1 MNEVHEPTGYFRQLA
16 AQQIDRLLAAE
27 PDCFTP
33 TRLGAIR
40 RLQQLDLPERRQEG
54 WRYTSLAPFLEHRFA
69 SWVEDFTAL
78 ELEDIDDHLLA
89 GEDDY
94 HRLVL
99 VNGRFSAPLS
109 NLAGLPQ
116 GARVDG
122 LRAAMQGD
130 ADPALRRLGSLS
142 RDDEHFFA
150 TLNAALMGDG
160 AFIRIGP
167 GLRLEKPVEL
177 LHLAVGGEEPPMIHP
192 RHLMLLEEGAEA
204 TVIERFVSLGP
215 SVYFT
220 NLVSEIFLE
229 PAARLNH
236 QRLQEESA
244 KALHLAGL
252 HLHQGAAS
260 RYQGTTAAL
269 GAAWSRTE
277 LNVEFRGAKG
287 ESVLNGLYLA
297 GDRQVTDIH
306 LDVRHEV
313 PGCSSREHFKGILD
327 GRGTAVFDGRV
338 LVQKNAQQSEAQL
351 ANANLVLSRNA
362 EIDTKPQ
369 LEIYADDVRCSHG
382 TTVGQLDPDMLY
394 YLRSRGIGETEARK
408 LICLGFAGEILETFQ
423 DAPLREHAL
432 RILHARLDQS
442 QAGA

>member
-1 MNEVHEPTGYFRQLA
+1 MKAVQEPTDYFRQLA
-16 AQQIDRLLAAE
+16 ARQIDRLLAAE
-27 PDCFTP
+27 PDWFTP

-40 RLQQLDLPERRQEG
+40 RLQGLELPERRQEG
-54 WRYTSLAPFLEHRFA
+54 WRYTSLTPFLEHRFA
-69 SWVEDFTAL
+69 PSAEDFSAL
-78 ELEDIDDHLLA
+78 ELEDIDGHLLA

-99 VNGRFSAPLS
+99 VNGRFSASLS
-109 NLAGLPQ
+109 NLAGLP
-116 GARVDG
+116 GGVGVHG
-122 LRAAMQGD
+122 LRAAMQAD
-130 ADPALRRLGSLS
+130 ADPALKRLGSLS
-142 RDDEHFFA
+142 GDGEHFFA

-167 GLRLEKPVEL
+167 GSRLEKPIEL
-177 LHLAVGGEEPPMIHP
+177 LHLAVGGDDPPMAHP

-204 TVIERFVSLGP
+204 TVIERFASLGP

-229 PAARLNH
+229 PTARLNH

-252 HLHQGAAS
+252 HLHQDAAS

-277 LNVEFRGAKG
+277 LNVEFRGAGG

-306 LDVRHEV
+306 LDVRHQV

-327 GRGTAVFDGRV
+327 GRGIAVFDGRV
-338 LVQKNAQQSEAQL
+338 LVQKDAQQSHAHL
-351 ANANLVLSRNA
+351 ANANLMLSRNA

-369 LEIYADDVRCSHG
+369 LEIYADDVQCSHG
-382 TTVGQLDPDMLY
+382 TTVGQLDPEMLF
-394 YLRSRGIGETEARK
+394 YLRSRGIGEAEARK
-408 LICLGFAGEILETFQ
+408 LICLGFAGEILETLQ
-423 DAPLREHAL
+423 DPPLREHAL

-442 QAGA
+442 ASGA